1 MALPYLA
8 VGALK
13 LGSAYLQYKNATA
26 KNVEKERRLKEK
38 MRFGKFSSEQEGQI
52 VGSVAKTASNVAQET
67 KSDVTGNLI
76 AGGMGGSIAGVRAK
90 ADVDKT
96 ALSKVTDTR
105 EAVEFSEA
113 SAMSQAK
120 DEYADYKE
128 AEAERNRQ
136 ATGEYMGSIADVGI
150 GAITGT
156 GDFKAPGTGYGAYKN
171 VVDKFTKGQK
181 SSIEIGG
188 TIYETVW
195 NGERMVATGNKL
207 S

>member
-52 VGSVAKTASNVAQET
+52 VGGVAKTASNVAQET

-136 ATGEYMGSIADVGI
+136 ATGQYMGSIADVGI

-156 GDFKAPGTGYGAYKN
+156 GDFDAPGMGWGEYKN
-171 VVDKFTKGQK
+171 VTTNVKQGDKIQV
-181 SSIEIGG
+181 EINGKLV
-188 TIYETVW
+188 EAVW
-195 NGERMVATGNKL
+195 NEEEQRYIPTGG